1 LTPLDFLVEEA
12 RSVEQALNETLR
24 HDYGPERS
32 QTYFEECRVRL
43 DTVKRALADYPE
55 MDRGMVAA
63 QMQALSSLGSRV
75 SLIERAHLGEFSWP
89 FATIVEQV
97 ADQMFVE
104 ASYNEE
110 MHRVELKPIVHVVA
124 EGTDYQIVDDEMPP
138 PGDRRIIIVAFPR
151 QLKHHV
157 LLHTIFGHELGHIA
171 INAERPGLVMRT
183 SVIPK
188 ATRGPLQDK
197 VQADAWLRQADAPAS
212 VKAAL
217 AKDETLG
224 FQEQSLV
231 NWRQEI
237 ICDLF
242 GLRLFGPAF
251 AAAHRTIIQA
261 LCPKDNFFDLE
272 STTHPTYPVRQ
283 RVLAQAIEILGWDQ
297 PVSTAEDGP
306 LHEAERALIAYI
318 TGSVPDAWFQIY
330 TRPEVEALLSAL
342 EKLLDSDRLNYV
354 PPRRDDLCELVRRL
368 SQERPPISQTVDAE
382 GTPQNRDISGTH
394 CLYAGWSYWFG
405 RAALADEARK
415 HDAQVLELTFLELN
429 RLCDQALLQQRA
441 IDLVNEADRRALL
454 AEAR

>member
-1 LTPLDFLVEEA
+1 MTPLEFLAEEA
-12 RSVEQALNETLR
+12 RSVGATLNETLR

-32 QTYFEECRVRL
+32 KTYFEECLVRL
-43 DTVKRALADYPE
+43 DLVKRALKDYPD

-63 QMQALSSLGSRV
+63 QMQALSSLGSRI

-89 FATIVEQV
+89 FASIVEQV
-97 ADQMFVE
+97 ADRMFIE
-104 ASYNEE
+104 ASYDEE
-110 MHRVELKPIVHVVA
+110 MNPVELKPIVHVVA

-138 PGDRRIIIVAFPR
+138 PGDRRIILVAFPR

-183 SVIPK
+183 SVIPR
-188 ATRGPLQDK
+188 ATCGPLQDT
-197 VQADAWLRQADAPAS
+197 VQADSWLRQTGAPAG

-217 AKDETLG
+217 EKDPALG

-261 LCPKDNFFDLE
+261 LCPQDDFFDLG
-272 STTHPTYPVRQ
+272 STTHPTYPIRQ
-283 RVLAQAIEILGWDQ
+283 RVLAQAIGILGWDKL
-297 PVSTAEDGP
+297 VSVEEDGP
-306 LHEAERALIAYI
+306 LYEAEKVLVEYI
-318 TGSVPDAWFQIY
+318 TESVSDSWFQIY
-330 TRPEVEALLSAL
+330 KRPQLKA
-342 EKLLDSDRLNYV
+342 LLDSIKSLLDVYGLNYV
-354 PPRRDDLCELVRRL
+354 PPKREDLRELVDRL
-368 SQERPPISQTVDAE
+368 AQERPPISQTVNAE
-382 GTPQNRDISGTH
+382 GAPTNHDIEGTH
-394 CLYAGWSYWFG
+394 CLYAGWCYWFG
-405 RAALADEARK
+405 KAPLAAEARK

-441 IDLVNEADRRALL
+441 IHLVNEAERL
-454 AEAR
+454 AHSVEAK